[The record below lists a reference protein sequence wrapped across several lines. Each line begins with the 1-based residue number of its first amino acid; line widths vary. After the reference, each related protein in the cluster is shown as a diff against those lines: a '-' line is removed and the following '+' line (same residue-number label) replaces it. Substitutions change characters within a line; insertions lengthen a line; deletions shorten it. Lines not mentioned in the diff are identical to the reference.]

1 MVRRIFITWIQL
13 LYHRFGSLKDKMFV
27 QRHRH
32 RPLPKAFQN
41 RLLRDT
47 RIVIDCTE
55 LYVQSSRDYQQ
66 LGNTYSSYKNH
77 STYKVLY
84 SLIPGV
90 FLVLN
95 PATIVGNFPRVKCIK
110 LRRIQVD

>member
-27 QRHRH
+27 QRHH

-77 STYKVLY
+77 STYNIIYLFNR
-84 SLIPGV
+84 L
-90 FLVLN
+90 F
-95 PATIVGNFPRVKCIK
+95 
-110 LRRIQVD
+110 